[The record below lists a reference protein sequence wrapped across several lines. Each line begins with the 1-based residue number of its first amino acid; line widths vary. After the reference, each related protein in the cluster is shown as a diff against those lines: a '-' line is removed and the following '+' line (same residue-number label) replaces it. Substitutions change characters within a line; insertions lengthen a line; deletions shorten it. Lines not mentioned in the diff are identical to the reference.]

1 MPVLEAPPNV
11 RARQARLLGQLILI
25 ALAAS
30 AALYSR
36 TALSPLQETVRNAL
50 ALNDNQ
56 IALLQGPALALPM
69 VLTAA
74 PIGYLIDHQSR
85 ARLMFTFA
93 VLIVVGS
100 ALTALA
106 PDFAILFTARC
117 IIGVSAPAIATAAAS
132 MVADAVSADHRGR
145 ANMFLSMGQ
154 VAGMSAAFAFGGA
167 TLSRFG
173 ARPQDWHSAMAI
185 LTLPLVPVAALL
197 LALREPLR
205 TEVESARRGVRTY
218 LGGLWAYRRPIVP
231 LFVGF
236 IMVSIADGA
245 SMIWVAPVLA
255 RRFALEP
262 ARIGGVLA
270 LVLMISGLLG
280 PLVGGV
286 VADYSQR
293 TGGPRRAAMSLG
305 GLILIGAPVGLF
317 ALAQTAPVMIG
328 LLTVFLLLG
337 AACNVAVTTLLT
349 VVIPN
354 ELRGLC
360 MSIVWTTGALFGLG
374 IAPLSISLLSGQL
387 GGASHIGVSL
397 AVVCACSS
405 VVGGIAVALSG
416 RSFPARGGAS
426 DRIFIEQQVG
436 RLG

>member
-1 MPVLEAPPNV
+1 
-11 RARQARLLGQLILI
+11 
-25 ALAAS
+25 
-30 AALYSR
+30 
-36 TALSPLQETVRNAL
+36 
-50 ALNDNQ
+50 
-56 IALLQGPALALPM
+56 
-69 VLTAA
+69 
-74 PIGYLIDHQSR
+74 
-85 ARLMFTFA
+85 
-93 VLIVVGS
+93 
-100 ALTALA
+100 
-106 PDFAILFTARC
+106 
-117 IIGVSAPAIATAAAS
+117 
-132 MVADAVSADHRGR
+132 
-145 ANMFLSMGQ
+145 
-154 VAGMSAAFAFGGA
+154 
-167 TLSRFG
+167 
-173 ARPQDWHSAMAI
+173 
-185 LTLPLVPVAALL
+185 
-197 LALREPLR
+197 
-205 TEVESARRGVRTY
+205 
-218 LGGLWAYRRPIVP
+218 
-231 LFVGF
+231 
-236 IMVSIADGA
+236 
-245 SMIWVAPVLA
+245 
-255 RRFALEP
+255 
-262 ARIGGVLA
+262 
-270 LVLMISGLLG
+270 
-280 PLVGGV
+280 
-286 VADYSQR
+286 
-293 TGGPRRAAMSLG
+293 MSLG

>member
-1 MPVLEAPPNV
+1 MLVLEGSPSSENRRV
-11 RARQARLLGQLILI
+11 RILGQLFLI

-36 TALSPLQETVRNAL
+36 TALSPLQEAVRNAL
-50 ALNDNQ
+50 NLNDNQ
-56 IALLQGPALALPM
+56 MALLQGPALALPM
-69 VLTAA
+69 IFTAA

-85 ARLMFTFA
+85 ARLMFVFA
-93 VLIVVGS
+93 VLIVFGS
-100 ALTALA
+100 TLTAMA
-106 PDFAILFTARC
+106 PNFAVLFTARC

-167 TLSRFG
+167 ALGRFG
-173 ARPQDWHSAMAI
+173 AGPQDWRSAMVL
-185 LTLPLVPVAALL
+185 LTLPLVPIAALL
-197 LALREPLR
+197 LVLREPLR
-205 TEVESARRGVRTY
+205 TEVKSARRGVYAY
-218 LGGLWAYRRPIVP
+218 LGGLWAYRRLIAP
-231 LFVGF
+231 LFFGF

-262 ARIGGVLA
+262 AQIGEILA
-270 LVLMISGLLG
+270 LVLIVSGILG
-280 PLVGGV
+280 PLVGGF
-286 VADYSQR
+286 VADFSQK
-293 TGGPRRAAMSLG
+293 TGGPRTTAMALG
-305 GLILIGAPVGLF
+305 GLIFLGAPVGLF
-317 ALAQTAPVMIG
+317 ALANSVPLVIG
-328 LLTVFLLLG
+328 LLTFFLLLG

-360 MSIVWTTGALFGLG
+360 MSVVWTTGALFGLG
-374 IAPLSISLLSGQL
+374 IAPMSISLLSGLL

-405 VVGGIAVALSG
+405 VVGGLSVALSG
-416 RSFPARGGAS
+416 RSFPVRKT
-426 DRIFIEQQVG
+426 
-436 RLG
+436 